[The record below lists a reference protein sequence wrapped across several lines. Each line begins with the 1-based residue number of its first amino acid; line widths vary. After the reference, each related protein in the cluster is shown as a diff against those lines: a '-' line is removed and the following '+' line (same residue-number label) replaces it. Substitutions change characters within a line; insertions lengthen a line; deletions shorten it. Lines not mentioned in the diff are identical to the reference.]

1 MRAKRVRALKKI
13 IIISIIAGILISTAL
28 CILLLF
34 KVHGLEQQ
42 IQELY
47 TIRESER
54 KEEVL
59 AVDVET
65 RLPVNIAA
73 KAQETAVLEE
83 EEKPLQEQT
92 EVEVEAEESRKV
104 HLTFDDGPS
113 VYTDEIL
120 DILAEN
126 QVKATFF
133 VTGKEDE
140 HSKEMYRR
148 IVREGHTLGMH
159 SYSHKYK
166 EIYASKESF
175 ISDLEKLQ
183 SYLYEVTG
191 EKPTIYRFPGGSSN
205 QVSSMPMRE
214 LIQVLNDRQ
223 IQYHDWN
230 ISSGDATNT
239 YISTDK
245 IVANCTQALQ
255 GFHEATILMHDAADK
270 RTTVEA
276 LPVVINKILEM
287 ENTEIIPIT
296 EESVPIQHI
305 KD

>member
-1 MRAKRVRALKKI
+1 MRAKRVKALKKI
-13 IIISIIAGILISTAL
+13 IIISLIAGILIPTAL

-54 KEEVL
+54 KEEEL

-65 RLPVNIAA
+65 QLPVNIAA
-73 KAQETAVLEE
+73 KAQETVVLEE
-83 EEKPLQEQT
+83 EEKPEQT
-92 EVEVEAEESRKV
+92 EAEAEESRKV

-126 QVKATFF
+126 RVKATFF

-183 SYLYEVTG
+183 NYLYEVTG
-191 EKPTIYRFPGGSSN
+191 EKPTLYRFPGGSSN

-239 YISTDK
+239 YISADK

-305 KD
+305 RE

>member
-1 MRAKRVRALKKI
+1 MRAKRVKALKKI
-13 IIISIIAGILISTAL
+13 IIISLIIGILLPIIL

-47 TIRESER
+47 TLRETENLRNYEEAEAASE
-54 KEEVL
+54 
-59 AVDVET
+59 AVSVSAPEAVAASGTLETGILEDDVE
-65 RLPVNIAA
+65 
-73 KAQETAVLEE
+73 ETA
-83 EEKPLQEQT
+83 
-92 EVEVEAEESRKV
+92 EAAETVREI

-120 DILAEN
+120 DILAEY

-140 HSKEMYRR
+140 HSREMYRR

-166 EIYASKESF
+166 EIYASEESF
-175 ISDLEKLQ
+175 LSDLEKLQ
-183 SYLYEVTG
+183 DYLYGLTG
-191 EKPTIYRFPGGSSN
+191 ERPMLYRFPGGSSN
-205 QVSSMPMRE
+205 QVSSVPMRE
-214 LIQVLNDRQ
+214 LIGLLDERG

-230 ISSGDATNT
+230 VSSGDASSG
-239 YISTDK
+239 YISADR
-245 IVANCTQALQ
+245 IVQNCTQQLE
-255 GFHEATILMHDAADK
+255 GCHEATILMHDAADK

-276 LPVVINKILEM
+276 LPVLIGKILEM
-287 ENTEIIPIT
+287 EDTRILPLTED
-296 EESVPIQHI
+296 SVPIQHV